1 MCQQGKYLNYFLFV
15 HVQCV
20 PGAPSPFFMSAWA
33 DLLLEMTDQELAQ
46 GVNTLKTVRIKQIA
60 SAMIGE

>member
-1 MCQQGKYLNYFLFV
+1 M
-15 HVQCV
+15 
-20 PGAPSPFFMSAWA
+20 A